1 MLDQSETKA
10 AVEQYLAAEKLT
22 LPVLMDETSKVGELY
37 KVTGIPQTVVI
48 GKDGVIRKVI
58 IGYGPGGEDELRK
71 EVEAAMRG

>member
-1 MLDQSETKA
+1 
-10 AVEQYLAAEKLT
+10 
-22 LPVLMDETSKVGELY
+22 MDETSKVGELY

-58 IGYGPGGEDELRK
+58 IGYGPGGEVDLRK